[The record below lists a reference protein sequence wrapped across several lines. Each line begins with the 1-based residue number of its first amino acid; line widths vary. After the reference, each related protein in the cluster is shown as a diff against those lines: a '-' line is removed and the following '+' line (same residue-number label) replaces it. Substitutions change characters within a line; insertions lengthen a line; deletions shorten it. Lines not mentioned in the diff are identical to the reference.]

1 MADAKVDT
9 LTSQKQEI
17 QDEKNRIKSELD
29 ECNRSLQTKM
39 DDIDNLRDQVN
50 RWVDWNTVLIRIISH
65 GRSKGDSLKLV
76 NQKRLTNNHTF
87 SLLGVKN
94 Y

>member
-17 QDEKNRIKSELD
+17 QDEKNRIKSELE

-39 DDIDNLRDQVN
+39 DDIDNLREQVN
-50 RWVDWNTVLIRIISH
+50 KWVLSYT
-65 GRSKGDSLKLV
+65 K
-76 NQKRLTNNHTF
+76 NHCGVYG
-87 SLLGVKN
+87 LLCVSELAV
-94 Y
+94 

>member
-17 QDEKNRIKSELD
+17 QDEKNRIKSELE

-39 DDIDNLRDQVN
+39 DDIDNLREQVN
-50 RWVDWNTVLIRIISH
+50 KWV
-65 GRSKGDSLKLV
+65 
-76 NQKRLTNNHTF
+76 
-87 SLLGVKN
+87 

>member
-50 RWVDWNTVLIRIISH
+50 RWVEWNTVSNQVISH
-65 GRSKGDSLKLV
+65 GRAKRDCLKLC
-76 NQKRLTNNHTF
+76 
-87 SLLGVKN
+87 
-94 Y
+94 